1 MDQKAAKKPGLG
13 PAERSQSQPL
23 STPLVLLLNFCL
35 LGGSS
40 LSMLSSSR
48 SFGHRELTEKRLGL
62 LVLPNLSMR
71 LVQHDSCGDC
81 EHSGKFR
88 LALGTL

>member
-1 MDQKAAKKPGLG
+1 
-13 PAERSQSQPL
+13 
-23 STPLVLLLNFCL
+23 
-35 LGGSS
+35 
-40 LSMLSSSR
+40 MLSSSR
-48 SFGHRELTEKRLGL
+48 SFGHRELTEKRLGF